1 MLKKMFCLLML
12 SFGTTSL
19 CADVISF
26 NASVD
31 KKVVALNDS
40 FIYSVTISGDEKN
53 LPDPQI
59 GNIVEFNRFGTS
71 TSQSMTIIN
80 GKSSVSVTYRY
91 TLGPKKAGK
100 FTIHPATIAC
110 NGKTYSTESIEIE
123 VVPAKNIQSVS
134 FANSRQGSVRQ
145 HSLQN
150 PSWKAFVK
158 ASVNKTTVYENEKLV
173 YKFNFY
179 RNVDLISNPEYYP
192 PDFTG
197 FWNDGSK
204 PKERYDVIDG
214 SNYHIDEVDT
224 FLYPVGVGVKTIAP
238 TKLKISI
245 MDFLDSD
252 DNFFSIF
259 SNMGRG
265 RTKIL
270 ETNSVEVKVIAL
282 PQEGRPLNFEGAVGD
297 FKMKAFVDKQNVQVN
312 EPVTLTV
319 TISGNGNMKSIVNVH
334 FDDYSGFKKYDTIVA
349 NTSDNSK
356 EFRAIFVPQ
365 ISGKKEIPAASLS
378 FFNPAKKQYET
389 IKTQSQIIVVR
400 GETVCSS
407 GASSKKSG
415 IDIIRRGI
423 NYNNPIKNLKQFK
436 GHFVKK
442 PSFYLIF
449 VPCIILL
456 MTVFAYKKI
465 QTNPLKKNKTTS
477 SVTKIQKLLES
488 AELEVSKNNLSLSL
502 KLIYQALMEFVTIKT
517 GILSDN
523 LSGVQIKEKL
533 LKSGLDEVYIGKIIK
548 IYDKLN
554 FYKFASVNL
563 DKESIKILIDAV
575 KSLI

>member
-1 MLKKMFCLLML
+1 MFKKIFCLVILL
-12 SFGTTSL
+12 LGTTFL
-19 CADVISF
+19 YADVISF

-31 KKVVALNDS
+31 KKMVALNDS
-40 FIYSVTISGDEKN
+40 FIYSITISGDGKN
-53 LPDPQI
+53 LPDHQI
-59 GNIVEFNRFGTS
+59 GNIFEFNRFGTS
-71 TSQSMTIIN
+71 TSQSMTIVN
-80 GKSSVSVTYRY
+80 GKSNVSVTYRY
-91 TLGPKKAGK
+91 TLGPKKTGK
-100 FTIHPATIAC
+100 FTIPPATISY

-134 FANSRQGSVRQ
+134 SADSRQGSVRQ
-145 HSLQN
+145 HSSQN
-150 PSWKAFVK
+150 PPGKAFVK
-158 ASVNKTTVYENEKLV
+158 ASVSKATVYENEKLV

-192 PDFTG
+192 PDFMG

-214 SNYHIDEVDT
+214 SNYHIDEIDT

-245 MDFLDSD
+245 MDFSGSD
-252 DNFFSIF
+252 DDFFSLF

-265 RTKIL
+265 RTKVL
-270 ETNSVEVKVIAL
+270 ETNPIEVKVIAL
-282 PQEGRPLNFEGAVGD
+282 PQEGRPSTFEGAVGD
-297 FKMKAFVDKQNVQVN
+297 FKIKALVDKQNAQTN

-319 TISGNGNMKSIVNVH
+319 TVSGNGNMKSIANIH

-349 NTSDNSK
+349 NASDNSK
-356 EFRAIFVPQ
+356 EFKAIFIPQ
-365 ISGKKEIPAASLS
+365 LPGDKEIPAASLS
-378 FFNPAKKQYET
+378 FFNPTKKQYET
-389 IKTQSQIIVVR
+389 VKTQAQIIVVR
-400 GETVCSS
+400 GEPVYSS
-407 GASSKKSG
+407 GSSNKESG
-415 IDIIRRGI
+415 IDMIQRGI
-423 NYNNPIKNLKQFK
+423 NYNKPIKNLKQFK

-442 PSFYLIF
+442 TSFYFIF

-456 MTVFAYKKI
+456 VTVFVYKKI
-465 QTNPLKKNKTTS
+465 QTNPLKKSKTTS
-477 SVTKIQKLLES
+477 SVTKIQKLLEN
-488 AELEVSKNNLSLSL
+488 AEIEVSKNNLNLAL
-502 KLIYQALMEFVTIKT
+502 KLIYQALMEFVTTKT

-523 LSGVQIKEKL
+523 LSVVQIKEKL
-533 LKSGLDEVYIGKIIK
+533 LKSGVEEVYIDKIMK